1 MLRFVFT
8 KTARYPGLE
17 VEHNQFRRSLRT
29 LLVNIKYRGFR
40 RTLLGLLAIAC
51 AKAHLPLLQDHRFA
65 RQNMRESGLDTD
77 GIVEL
82 DVLDIPEKMKSSA
95 QRYEATSEYEFR
107 HILERLNIEY
117 SSYHFLDYGS
127 GKGAI
132 LAAAAKYPFKSV
144 TGVELSEQ
152 LHQTALQNIEDMKR
166 DVRTQCGSIASV
178 QGDAACY
185 TLPPVPHVI
194 YIFNAFGPDIL
205 QSVLDHIASDLA
217 DVHEPIY
224 FLYNNPMH
232 HELLEMSP
240 EFDKLS
246 NAFGGKWMVFA
257 RPGRS

>member
-29 LLVNIKYRGFR
+29 LFVNIKYRGFR
-40 RTLLGLLAIAC
+40 RTILGLLAIAC
-51 AKAHLPLLQDHRFA
+51 AKARLPLLQDYRFFQ
-65 RQNMRESGLDTD
+65 QNLRESGLDTD

-82 DVLDIPEKMKSSA
+82 DVLDIPNKMKSSA

-107 HILERLNIEY
+107 HILERLDIDY
-117 SSYHFLDYGS
+117 SSYHFIDYGS

-132 LAAAAKYPFKSV
+132 LAAAAQYPFKSV
-144 TGVELSEQ
+144 TGVELSGA
-152 LHQTALQNIEDMKR
+152 LHQIALQNVAEMKR
-166 DVRTQCGSIASV
+166 RERVHCGSVASV
-178 QGDAACY
+178 HGDAAGY
-185 TLPPVPHVI
+185 TLPPAPHVI
-194 YIFNAFGPDIL
+194 YIFNAFGPDVL
-205 QSVLDHIASDLA
+205 QGVLDHIAADLA
-217 DVHEPIY
+217 DVQEPIY

-232 HELLEMSP
+232 HKLLETSS

-257 RPGRS
+257 RPGRH